1 MKYPH
6 CAQCRNQVEWYV
18 LAGNTGLVIFKGALG
33 VMSGSAAL
41 IADTFHSFADV
52 LATIVTLFSLKV
64 SARAP
69 DHIHAYGYGKIQ
81 HISSG
86 TIGLLLLGGSIFI
99 LTGSMIDIV
108 RGTYGTPK
116 TMALLGAFFS
126 ILANEFMFRYE
137 SCVAKENN
145 SPAIMANA
153 WDNRSDALSSTGV
166 LIGLIFATLLG
177 YPIADPVTAVLIA
190 IVIIKIAV
198 TLIVE
203 AIHNLMD
210 ATPDF
215 VKSSDLFGIIRKFPS
230 VTGINYLRARSLGE
244 DFYIEADV
252 RVDKKLKVYEG
263 DLIVAT
269 LEDQI
274 KKELEHVG
282 SIQIYLSPEEEPRR

>member
-6 CAQCRNQVEWYV
+6 CAACRDEVEWYV
-18 LAGNTGLVIFKGALG
+18 LAGNTGLVIFKGSLG

-69 DHIHAYGYGKIQ
+69 DHAHAYGYGKIQ

-86 TIGLLLLGGSIFI
+86 IIGLLLLGGSMFI
-99 LTGSMIDIV
+99 LVGSVMDV
-108 RGTYGTPK
+108 WRGTYAAPK
-116 TMALLGAFFS
+116 SIALLGAFFS

-137 SCVAKENN
+137 RCVARENN

-153 WDNRSDALSSTGV
+153 WDNRSDALSSLGV
-166 LIGLIFATLLG
+166 LIGLFFATFLG
-177 YPIADPVTAVLIA
+177 FPIADPLTAIIIA
-190 IVIIKIAV
+190 LMVIKIAIE
-198 TLIVE
+198 LIVG
-203 AIHNLMD
+203 AINNLMD

-215 VKSSDLFGIIRKFPS
+215 VKSSDLFRMIRKMPS

-244 DFYIEADV
+244 DFYVEADI
-252 RVDKKLKVYEG
+252 RVEKTLKVYEG

-269 LEDQI
+269 LEERI
-274 KKELEHVG
+274 KQTLEHVG
-282 SIQIYLSPEEEPRR
+282 SVQIYLSPEEEGRW

>member
-18 LAGNTGLVIFKGALG
+18 LAGNSGLVVFKGFLG

-52 LATIVTLFSLKV
+52 LATIFTLFSLKV
-64 SARAP
+64 SARSP
-69 DHIHAYGYGKIQ
+69 DHLHVYGYGKIQ

-86 TIGLLLLGGSIFI
+86 MIGLLLLGGSIFI
-99 LTGSMIDIV
+99 LIGSAFDIV
-108 RGTYGTPK
+108 RGTYAVPK
-116 TMALLGAFFS
+116 SVALLGAFFA
-126 ILANEFMFRYE
+126 ILANEIMFRYE
-137 SCVAKENN
+137 SCVARENN

-153 WDNRSDALSSTGV
+153 WDNRSDALSSIGV

-177 YPIADPVTAVLIA
+177 FPIADPVTAVLIA

-203 AIHNLMD
+203 AINNLMD

-215 VKSSDLFGIIRKFPS
+215 VKSSDLFAIILKFPS

-244 DFYIEADV
+244 DFYVEADV
-252 RVDKKLKVYEG
+252 RVEPTLKVYEG

-274 KKELEHVG
+274 RNKLEHIG
-282 SIQIYLSPEEEPRR
+282 GIQIYLSPEGGPR